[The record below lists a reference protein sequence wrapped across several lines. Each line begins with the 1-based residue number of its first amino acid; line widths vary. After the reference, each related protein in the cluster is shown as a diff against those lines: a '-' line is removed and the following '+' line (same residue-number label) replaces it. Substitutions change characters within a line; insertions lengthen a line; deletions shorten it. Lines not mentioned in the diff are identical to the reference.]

1 MNYTTILFDLDGT
14 ILDTGE
20 DLQHSLNHVLEK
32 YGMPPRS
39 LADTRRFLGNG
50 IRRLIELGAGEGVPA
65 DTLDAMFSDF
75 KAYYRLHCLDRTR
88 PYEGIVPLL
97 TSLREAGAKTA
108 VVSNKADFA
117 VQSLAERFFPGLFD
131 FAVGER
137 EGIRRKPCP
146 DSVLETLSRLNA
158 DREQAVYI
166 GDSEVDIATARNA
179 GLPCL
184 SVTWG
189 FRTEEALKE
198 SGAERLV
205 HSTEELREII
215 GL

>member
-50 IRRLIELGAGEGVPA
+50 IRRLIELGAGEGVSA

-146 DSVLETLSRLNA
+146 DSVLEALSRLNA
-158 DREQAVYI
+158 DRERAVYI

-189 FRTEEALKE
+189 FRSQEALLE

-205 HSTEELREII
+205 HSPEELREII

>member
-32 YGMPPRS
+32 YGLPPRS
-39 LADTRRFLGNG
+39 LAETCRFLGNG
-50 IRRLIELGAGEGVPA
+50 IRRLIELGAGEGVSA

-131 FAVGER
+131 FAVG
-137 EGIRRKPCP
+137 
-146 DSVLETLSRLNA
+146 
-158 DREQAVYI
+158 
-166 GDSEVDIATARNA
+166 
-179 GLPCL
+179 
-184 SVTWG
+184 
-189 FRTEEALKE
+189 
-198 SGAERLV
+198 
-205 HSTEELREII
+205 
-215 GL
+215 